1 MPRNLCEDSEEETAD
16 KKAEEEEAFAAFTT
30 FMLRC

>member
-16 KKAEEEEAFAAFTT
+16 KKAEEEAFAAFTT
-30 FMLRC
+30 FMVRC